1 MAWLLVVLLA
11 FNSIGLFHSDFTRL
25 GPSPTTKIMTL
36 TIDTWDRWFMVA
48 VASFTSTCFND
59 FFSDSLTP
67 FFLNTIQDHKNTYL
81 PYSKWTCVCIVQT
94 FSMYA
99 IIMGTIHLF
108 VALSQIDFMLMRM
121 FADLLVN
128 YYTTRRFMQ
137 FKQVDPHKY
146 AMHLDMMKGYDTVL
160 ISHQK
165 EPAEDREDVRTQE
178 DDMHVVSP
186 RLVMQVV
193 NPHHVP
199 EPDDMDG
206 SDSALKELLCK

>member
-1 MAWLLVVLLA
+1 VSTCIA
-11 FNSIGLFHSDFTRL
+11 DFT
-25 GPSPTTKIMTL
+25 
-36 TIDTWDRWFMVA
+36 
-48 VASFTSTCFND
+48 
-59 FFSDSLTP
+59 SDSVGPWIT
-67 FFLNTIQDHKNTYL
+67 NTIQDHKNMYL
-81 PYSKWTCVCIVQT
+81 PYQKWTCVCIVQT

-108 VALSQIDFMLMRM
+108 VALSQIDFMLLRM

-137 FKQVDPHKY
+137 FKQVDAHKY
-146 AMHLDMMKGYDTVL
+146 AMHLDMMKGHDTVL
-160 ISHQK
+160 VTHQK
-165 EPAEDREDVRTQE
+165 QQAKTQAAEDEME
-178 DDMHVVSP
+178 VVSP
-186 RLVMQVV
+186 SLGMQVV